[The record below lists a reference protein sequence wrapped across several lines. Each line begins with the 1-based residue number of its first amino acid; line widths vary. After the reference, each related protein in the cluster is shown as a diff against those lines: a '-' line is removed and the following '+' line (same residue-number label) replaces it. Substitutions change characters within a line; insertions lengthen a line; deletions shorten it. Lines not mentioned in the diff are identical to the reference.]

1 MIYGIARRQGRRLSS
16 VDLFITDDTFSAM
29 ASPASPERYRFG
41 SFELQPDKRRL
52 LQDGGTI
59 SLRPRAFD
67 LLVALVDRAG
77 HLVTKD
83 ELLDRVWPKVVVE
96 EAALHVQVSALRKVI
111 GADAITTV
119 SGRGYQFTL
128 AVTKGDGKTDRVST
142 TRHNLPYQLTSFIG
156 REQEIAQLEE
166 LVTANRLVTLTG
178 AGGAGKTRLALEVAA
193 QAVESFPDGAWF
205 VELASLSDPGLV
217 LQTLARALGL
227 TEQPGKRLIDTITDH
242 LAAKSLLVVLDNAEH
257 LLDACVQLVD
267 RILRCS
273 SNVVMLVTSRQ
284 RLGLAGERTYRVPS
298 LTVPE
303 RTEQLTP
310 ERLSSYE
317 GVRLFVERAQLL
329 RPDFEV
335 TASNALAVGS
345 VCYQLD
351 GIPLAIELAA
361 PRLVSMSV
369 KELNQRLDERFAL
382 LTGGSRAALPR
393 HRTLRSLIDWSYDL
407 LTSSEQAMLSRV
419 SVFAGGWTLAT
430 AEQVCTGNGI
440 EAPEVLD
447 LLASL
452 ADKNLVLADEKQGA
466 TRYRMLETVRQYAQD
481 RLRESGEE
489 AQWRNRHLA
498 SFVGLAEQAYP
509 ELRGPSPQV
518 WLDRLALE
526 HDNLRA
532 GLGWSA
538 ATNPVRG
545 LHLAAS
551 IYRFWFI
558 RGHLSEGQEWYA
570 RLLEALPRD
579 SVIIDRAR
587 ALNNAGILARVQGD
601 HAKAQR
607 LYQESLAVARE
618 LNDPRG
624 IAGPLANL
632 ATIAMEQARYEDA
645 EALLQE
651 TAMIERASDDRLGL
665 SGTLGNLANLL
676 RLRGDYAA
684 ARSLLEESLT
694 TVRDIGERLN
704 EAVLL
709 RSLGL
714 VECAQGNPK
723 AAERYLR
730 EALAICQ
737 EISDRV
743 DAADAIEGLAL
754 VAVAMDAPRRAAQIW
769 GAAERLREELG
780 SPMPPYEQAAHV
792 RAMAHARA
800 ALGGDAFNEAWREGR
815 QMTLEDVVKFAPS
828 GVDTPHRH

>member
-1 MIYGIARRQGRRLSS
+1 
-16 VDLFITDDTFSAM
+16 M
-29 ASPASPERYRFG
+29 ATPGPPERYHFG
-41 SFELQPDKRRL
+41 AFDLQPDKRRL
-52 LQDGGTI
+52 LKDGATI

-67 LLVALVDRAG
+67 LLAALVDRAG
-77 HLVTKD
+77 HLLTKD
-83 ELLDRVWPKVVVE
+83 ELLDQVWPKMVVE
-96 EAALHVQVSALRKVI
+96 EAALHVQVSALRKVL

-128 AVTKGDGKTDRVST
+128 PVTTGDGEANRASKPK
-142 TRHNLPYQLTSFIG
+142 HNLPYQLTSFIG
-156 REQEIAQLEE
+156 REQEIAQLVE

-193 QAVESFPDGAWF
+193 QVVESCPDGVWL
-205 VELASLSDPGLV
+205 VELASLSDASLV

-227 TEQPGKRLIDTITDH
+227 TEQPGKRLIDTIADH
-242 LAAKSLLVVLDNAEH
+242 LASKRLLLMLDNAEH

-273 SNVVMLVTSRQ
+273 SSVVMLVTSRQ

-298 LTVPE
+298 LTVPD
-303 RTEQLTP
+303 RTEQLAP
-310 ERLSSYE
+310 ERISSYE

-329 RPDFEV
+329 RRDFEV
-335 TASNALAVGS
+335 TSSNATAVAS
-345 VCYQLD
+345 ICYRLD

-440 EAPEVLD
+440 EAPEVID

-452 ADKNLVLADEKQGA
+452 ADKNLVLADEKQGK
-466 TRYRMLETVRQYAQD
+466 TRYRMLETVRQYAKD

-498 SFVGLAEQAYP
+498 SFLGLAEEAFP
-509 ELRGPSPQV
+509 EVRGPSPQV
-518 WLDRLALE
+518 WLDRLAAE

-532 GLGWSA
+532 ALGWSA
-538 ATNPVRG
+538 ATSQEQG
-545 LHLAAS
+545 LQLAAS
-551 IYRFWFI
+551 LYRYWFI
-558 RGHLSEGQEWYA
+558 RGHLTEGREWYA
-570 RLLEALPRD
+570 RLLEALPSD
-579 SVIIDRAR
+579 TALVDRAR

-601 HAKAQR
+601 HAAAQT
-607 LYQESLAVARE
+607 LLQESLAIGRE
-618 LNDPRG
+618 LNAPKRITAALG
-624 IAGPLANL
+624 NL
-632 ATIAMEQARYEDA
+632 AIVAMEQARYEDA

-651 TAMIERASDDRLGL
+651 TAMLERAIGDRLAL
-665 SGTLGNLANLL
+665 AGTLENLGVLL
-676 RLRGDYAA
+676 RVRGDYPA
-684 ARSLLEESLT
+684 ARLLLEESLT
-694 TVRDIGERLN
+694 TMRDIGERLG

-714 VECAQGNPK
+714 VECAQGNLK
-723 AAERYLR
+723 AAERHLR
-730 EALAICQ
+730 EALTICQ

-754 VAVAMDAPRRAAQIW
+754 VAVAMDAPRQATRIW

-780 SPMPPYEQAAHV
+780 SPMPPYEQAAYV

-800 ALGGDAFNEAWREGR
+800 TFGDEAFDQAWREGR
-815 QMTLEDVVKFAPS
+815 EMRFEDAMKYALGDDAGRP
-828 GVDTPHRH
+828 D